1 MFLQGTGNQEKDV
14 EDRFRAPVSRTKG
27 SLHLHPS
34 VPQTSVSACSPGAKT
49 VPGCVAKFSSSSEST
64 EWWSIFMTVA
74 GLSANYS
81 TCFLYCFIC

>member
-34 VPQTSVSACSPGAKT
+34 VPQTSVSACSP
-49 VPGCVAKFSSSSEST
+49 VQNC
-64 EWWSIFMTVA
+64 A
-74 GLSANYS
+74 GVCCEVL
-81 TCFLYCFIC
+81 I